1 MAPGIVTGGA
11 LHGAT
16 CHIPRPCPVIAVSPG
31 WTAGGKGN
39 DMRIVVIGG
48 TGLIGR
54 RVVELLR
61 ERGHDAVAASPSTGV
76 DTVTGAGLAEALRGA
91 DVVVDTPNA
100 PSFEDGPVLQFF
112 ERSTGNLV
120 AAEKEAGVGHHVVL
134 SIVGA
139 DRLPDIG
146 YMRAKVAQ
154 ERIVRE
160 SGIPFTIV
168 RATQFFEFI
177 GALTDGGTQGDTA
190 VLSDVLMQPIAA
202 ADVSAELA
210 EAAVAA
216 PENAVVEL
224 AGPEPLRLDDLAR
237 RLLAARGDSRTVV
250 TDLDAGY
257 FGGTVDDR
265 SLVPGNDPAI
275 TDHRLGSISYS
286 RWLEDAR

>member
-1 MAPGIVTGGA
+1 
-11 LHGAT
+11 
-16 CHIPRPCPVIAVSPG
+16 
-31 WTAGGKGN
+31 
-39 DMRIVVIGG
+39 MRIVVVGG

-54 RVVELLR
+54 PLVESLR
-61 ERGHDAVAASPSTGV
+61 EQGHDAVAASPSTGV
-76 DTVTGAGLAEALRGA
+76 DTVTGVGLAEVLRGA

-100 PSFEDGPVLQFF
+100 PSFEDGPVLDFF

-120 AAEKEAGVGHHVVL
+120 AAEKDAGVRHHVVL

-146 YMRAKVAQ
+146 YMRAKTAQ

-177 GALTDGGTQGDTA
+177 GALTDGATQGDTA

-202 ADVSAELA
+202 ADVSAALA
-210 EAAVAA
+210 EAATARPA
-216 PENAVVEL
+216 DAVIEL
-224 AGPEPLRLDDLAR
+224 AGPEPLRLDELAR
-237 RLLAARGDSRTVV
+237 RLLTARDDHREVV
-250 TDLDAGY
+250 TDPAAGY

-275 TDHRLGSISYS
+275 TDQRFGSTTYS
-286 RWLEDAR
+286 RWLEGAR